1 MRSRNVAT
9 DAVTAVFGRA
19 EEPVQLVLRVAPR
32 EEGES
37 GTKVGNQNVLF
48 FLNKCSHLWD
58 LWDCIQG
65 IRTNIYVNIFH
76 ICFVGIIIN
85 IFKI

>member
-37 GTKVGNQNVLF
+37 GAKVRNRNVPF
-48 FLNKCSHLWD
+48 FQLLNFKRISF
-58 LWDCIQG
+58 
-65 IRTNIYVNIFH
+65 RIF
-76 ICFVGIIIN
+76 
-85 IFKI
+85 FKSVLKAF